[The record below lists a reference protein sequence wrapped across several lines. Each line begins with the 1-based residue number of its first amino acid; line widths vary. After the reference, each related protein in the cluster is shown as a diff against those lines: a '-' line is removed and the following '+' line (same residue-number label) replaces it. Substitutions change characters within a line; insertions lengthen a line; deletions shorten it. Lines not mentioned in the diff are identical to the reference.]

1 MKKVRGFEI
10 AKGWED
16 KDIHIP
22 IRKTSRSAAYDIE
35 AAEAIKKQYEGY
47 IARLCMQS
55 YEDENGKIHTYPD
68 EDLRYFAENALYAA
82 IFRFKFADPPDDF
95 EP

>member
-1 MKKVRGFEI
+1 MTLVPFEI
-10 AKGWED
+10 IKAAK
-16 KDIHIP
+16 KN
-22 IRKTSRSAAYDIE
+22 DIE

-82 IFRFKFADPPDDF
+82 IFTFQFSDPPDDF